1 MLKDEKISRRTLAK
15 CVAGAAALLSVPLP
29 MHAASSM
36 GLLSN
41 SPFHETA
48 GGKELIPAGG
58 PMPSLRW
65 REVYP
70 GVWKATVGVP
80 EAYTPV
86 RSRAVE
92 PAREALEQMTKI
104 ARPPLEGAQGSVT
117 DRGCL
122 LAFPLGPG
130 EQVYGLGLQFLSFEQ
145 RGKRKV
151 ARVNAD
157 PKVDTGDTNAPVPF
171 YVTTNG
177 IGIFVDTTRYADFYF
192 GNEHPRPKQAT
203 TITHEQN
210 NLGPA
215 YTSQSAA
222 QVASV
227 EVEVPRCKGVDVYL
241 FGGPSMLEAVQRYNL
256 FSGGGAAPPEWGLG
270 FWYRQSSYADQ
281 THVTKTAKDFR
292 SKQIPCDVMGLEPG
306 WQSHAYACTF
316 AWNEDRFPQH
326 NAMIAQMKD
335 MNYRLNLW
343 EHAFTSTASPI
354 YSALSPFAGNYGV
367 FNGLVPDFAGQRG
380 RSVFGDFHG
389 KTLIDHGVSGFK
401 LDECDNSDY
410 TGGWSFPEMSRFPSG
425 VDGEQMHSVFGLRYQ
440 QALWEQFKQRNLAT
454 FGLVRSSGAL
464 ASPYPFVLYSDLYD
478 HRQYIRAQVNSGF
491 SGLLWCPEIRDAHSI
506 EELYRRLQGGVFSA
520 LTMVNGWYIEN
531 PPWMQ
536 IDSNKN
542 NAGQFMPNWQEVE
555 ERCREIIGW
564 RMQLMPYLKAAY
576 AKYHTLGIPPVRA
589 LILDHPDQQAL
600 SSVDDQFLIGDRM
613 VVAPLFAGEPNR
625 TVILPNG
632 EWNDFWSG
640 KSVPGGQPFQV
651 DSSFRN
657 IPVYVRSGSVLP
669 WAEVGQYAGDPA
681 GRKITVRVY
690 GDGHIPFELSAPY
703 EPLKLEWNPQTSQGK
718 CSGKNQYSILRWQEM
733 S

>member
-1 MLKDEKISRRTLAK
+1 MLKNEKISRRTLAK
-15 CVAGAAALLSVPLP
+15 QVAGAAALLSVPLP
-29 MHAASSM
+29 MHAASSLALANEENHNYS
-36 GLLSN
+36 GSSN
-41 SPFHETA
+41 
-48 GGKELIPAGG
+48 IVPAGG
-58 PMPSLRW
+58 TMPALRW

-70 GVWKATVGVP
+70 GIWKATVGVP

-86 RSRAVE
+86 TSRAVAPASE
-92 PAREALEQMTKI
+92 PLAQLPKVSRV
-104 ARPPLEGAQGSVT
+104 PLVGAQGKVT

-122 LAFPLGPG
+122 LAFPLAPG

-157 PKVDTGDTNAPVPF
+157 PKMDTGDSNAPVPF
-171 YVTTNG
+171 YVTTSG
-177 IGIFVDTTRYADFYF
+177 IGIFVDTARYADFYF
-192 GNEHPRPKQAT
+192 GNEHPRPKKAT
-203 TITHEQN
+203 VISGEQH

-215 YTSQSAA
+215 YNNQNGE

-241 FGGPSMLEAVQRYNL
+241 FAGPTMLQAVQRYNL
-256 FSGGGAAPPEWGLG
+256 FSGGGVAPPEWGLG

-281 THVTKTAKDFR
+281 THVKNMAQNFR
-292 SKQIPCDVMGLEPG
+292 SKKIPCDVMGLEPG

-316 AWNEDRFPQH
+316 QWDEGRFPQH
-326 NAMIAQMKD
+326 DAMLAQMKN
-335 MNYRLNLW
+335 MNYHMNLW
-343 EHAFTSTASPI
+343 EHAYTSTASPMFP
-354 YSALSPFAGNYGV
+354 ALSDFAGNYGV
-367 FNGLVPDFAGQRG
+367 FNGLVPDFAGERG
-380 RSVFGDFHG
+380 REIFGDFHG
-389 KTLIDHGVSGFK
+389 KTLIDKGVSGFK

-440 QALWEQFKQRNLAT
+440 QALWDQFKKRNQAT
-454 FGLVRSSGAL
+454 LSLVRSSGAL

-478 HRQYIRAQVNSGF
+478 HRQYVRAQVNSGF
-491 SGLLWCPEIRDAHSI
+491 SGLLWCPEIRDAHSP

-520 LTMVNGWYIEN
+520 LMMVNGWYIIN

-536 IDSNKN
+536 IESQKN
-542 NAGQFMPNWQEVE
+542 NAGQFMSNWQEVE
-555 ERCREIIGW
+555 SRCCEIIGW

-576 AKYHTLGIPPVRA
+576 ARYHTEGIPPFRA
-589 LILDHPDQQAL
+589 LVLDYPDQQAL
-600 SSVDDQFLIGDRM
+600 ASVDDQYLVGDRM

-632 EWNDFWSG
+632 EWQDFWTG

-651 DSSFRN
+651 DGSFRN

-669 WAEVGQYAGDPA
+669 WAEVGQYAGDPN

-690 GDGHIPFELSAPY
+690 GDGHIPFELTAPY
-703 EPLKLEWNPQTSQGK
+703 EPIKFEWNAQSSQGK
-718 CSGKNQYSILRWQEM
+718 ASGSKQYSILKWQQM